1 VVRFKQQDICFH
13 TNYHHLIL
21 MKVST
26 NTNISIT
33 YSGIIKHM
41 VVN

>member
-1 VVRFKQQDICFH
+1 
-13 TNYHHLIL
+13 